1 MRIPHQLQIHK
12 NSPFGIITI
21 KAMAKQVHVF
31 ILFTILF
38 FARKSLF
45 YSVHHSLLRLHTFF
59 KNLHHNF
66 WANKTYFWYDFAIV
80 EEISAQAATGECVP
94 KTETF
99 LTGCTQDSTCV
110 RTCQLSHYD
119 TGKCITSNFHCI
131 CFKECHKMED
141 VHRD

>member
-1 MRIPHQLQIHK
+1 
-12 NSPFGIITI
+12 
-21 KAMAKQVHVF
+21 MAKQVHVF

-38 FARKSLF
+38 FAQ
-45 YSVHHSLLRLHTFF
+45 
-59 KNLHHNF
+59 
-66 WANKTYFWYDFAIV
+66 
-80 EEISAQAATGECVP
+80 EISAQAAIGECVP

-110 RTCQLSHYD
+110 RTCQISHYD